1 MKVSNLKFQSSHLR
15 SHSGDKPAFTF
26 MELLVVIFVF
36 TILLAGAIDI
46 FVRAQQAQRKVAAV
60 EKLHADARYLLQTI
74 SQALQ
79 GGGIDFNCYQD
90 LRGNLGLCVTPID
103 GESGNDQLALKR
115 FDGSILRFGHGG
127 RTELEPNIC
136 PDQNSTPCLI
146 VSDDN
151 GQTWTVASSQGVKI
165 NTLRFFIT
173 PTQTPFLMNDNH
185 EYVADQQPKV
195 TVVLDATAQ
204 IKGFKETA
212 TISAQTT
219 ISSREYRR

>member
-1 MKVSNLKFQSSHLR
+1 MKILNYNFFISNGENR
-15 SHSGDKPAFTF
+15 RAMKPGFTF

-74 SQALQ
+74 TQSLQ
-79 GGGIDFNCYQD
+79 GGGIDFDCYQD
-90 LRGNLGLCVTPID
+90 IQGNLGLCVKPID
-103 GESGNDQLALKR
+103 TEEGNNQIALKR
-115 FDGSILRFGHGG
+115 FDGSIVRFGQGG
-127 RTELEPNIC
+127 TVELEPQIC
-136 PDQNSTPCLI
+136 SDSKSTPCLI

-151 GQTWTVASSQGVKI
+151 GQTWAVASSQGVKI
-165 NTLRFFIT
+165 NTLRFYIT
-173 PTQTPFLMNDNH
+173 PTKTPFIMNDNH
-185 EYVADQQPKV
+185 EYIADEQPKV
-195 TVVLDATAQ
+195 TVVFDATAQ

-212 TISAQTT
+212 NLSLQTT